1 MTIRITNICAAAS
14 SCNLGCMRRQPRLH
28 EKKEFNLFH
37 LAILVFNLLL
47 DSKVGK
53 KIEIKKQ
60 KCVFMLNKVLKL
72 VNVRNIQNSEKFLKI
87 DDILLRKLIFLPNLL
102 YYFVLSF

>member
-1 MTIRITNICAAAS
+1 MAVEILEKIVLAGNLNSFLSCKNTPLTMTIRITNICAAAS

-72 VNVRNIQNSEKFLKI
+72 VNV
-87 DDILLRKLIFLPNLL
+87 
-102 YYFVLSF
+102 

>member
-1 MTIRITNICAAAS
+1 MAVEILEKIVLAGNLNSFLSCKNTPLTMTVRITNICAAAS
-14 SCNLGCMRRQPRLH
+14 SCNLGCMK
-28 EKKEFNLFH
+28 KKEFNLFH

-72 VNVRNIQNSEKFLKI
+72 VNV
-87 DDILLRKLIFLPNLL
+87 
-102 YYFVLSF
+102 